1 MIRYILKKN
10 DIYIYVMKYQI
21 KYQIYIYTQ
30 SIYTIIPTTFFLFR
44 KKLESPTTK
53 PPGGAFARCLLL
65 QQRDQGAL
73 AEWSL
78 QSLQGI
84 D

>member
-1 MIRYILKKN
+1 
-10 DIYIYVMKYQI
+10 MKYQL

-44 KKLESPTTK
+44 KKLESATTK

-65 QQRDQGAL
+65 QQRDQGAV

-78 QSLQGI
+78 QSLQMSTGDRFKCHLYVYDI
-84 D
+84 S